1 MKIYAIEKIGS
12 DYVVT
17 VDGQRVMKL
26 SSKRRAEQ
34 LVAEAQDL
42 LRDAPLDVLDAISEP
57 RERNRVAIR
66 YACRD
71 TQAASSKVVA

>member
-26 SSKRRAEQ
+26 SSKRRAAQ
-34 LVAEAQDL
+34 LVVEAQGL
-42 LRDAPLDVLDAISEP
+42 LRDGPPEALELVSAP
-57 RERNRVAIR
+57 RERAGAAIR
-66 YACRD
+66 YPCSETLVAPY
-71 TQAASSKVVA
+71 KGVV